1 MVFSLTS
8 LLPWRKIWSQLILI
22 SLISFDLGT
31 TTICCQWYVLFVICS
46 RGGKLCLDEKDH
58 IVALLVQQQWL
69 QVKVWVWKEENF
81 HIFVSDYLFFFTTC
95 KLQYMRCISLYCS
108 GHARVL
114 CACCRENYMWINCW
128 FQLFLNLTCILIE
141 AENSV
146 GKWLFKWI
154 NNQILSMIFVT
165 RFSRRKPA

>member
-1 MVFSLTS
+1 MVYSLTS

-31 TTICCQWYVLFVICS
+31 TTIYCQWYVLFVICS
-46 RGGKLCLDEKDH
+46 RGGKWCLEEKDR

-95 KLQYMRCISLYCS
+95 KLQYVRCILLYCS

-128 FQLFLNLTCILIE
+128 FQLFLNLTWILIE

-146 GKWLFKWI
+146 GK
-154 NNQILSMIFVT
+154 
-165 RFSRRKPA
+165 